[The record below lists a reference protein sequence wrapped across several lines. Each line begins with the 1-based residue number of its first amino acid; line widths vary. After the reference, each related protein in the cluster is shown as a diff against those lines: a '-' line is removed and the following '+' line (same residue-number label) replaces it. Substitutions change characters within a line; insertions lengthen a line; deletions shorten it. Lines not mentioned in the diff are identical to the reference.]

1 MNNSPGLDL
10 TPPLWLALC
19 RLRKAHDAARRLER
33 SPWDFAVEIRDLE
46 EAGIDHDDLRTL
58 ICRRLAE
65 HALETTRP
73 HGKRRTFRT
82 AASLRL
88 AAESCFVLSDL
99 GLAVSQST
107 AAPTN
112 GHTNGQSN
120 GHAPPAPPA
129 PLVPVWDSARRELR
143 LGELVLKRFRQP
155 AKNQEI
161 ILAVFQE
168 EGWPPRIDNPI
179 SGALDENAA
188 ERLHNTIK
196 RLNQQMERAIRFCAD
211 GTAEG
216 VMWRM
221 DGAHRERTGSAPGYY
236 S

>member
-10 TPPLWLALC
+10 TRPLWLALC
-19 RLRKAHDAARRLER
+19 RLKKAHDAARRLDR
-33 SPWDFAVEIRDLE
+33 SPWDFAVEIHDLE

-65 HALETTRP
+65 HGLETTRP
-73 HGKRRTFRT
+73 SGKRRTFRA

-88 AAESCFVLSDL
+88 AAESCFVLSEL
-99 GLAVSQST
+99 GLAVSRSA
-107 AAPTN
+107 AAPA
-112 GHTNGQSN
+112 NGQSN
-120 GHAPPAPPA
+120 GHAPPVPI
-129 PLVPVWDSARRELR
+129 VPVWDSARRELR

-179 SGALDENAA
+179 SGEHDGNAH

-196 RLNQQMERAIRFCAD
+196 RLNHQMERAIRFQAD

-221 DGAHRERTGSAPGYY
+221 DGTHRERTASAP
-236 S
+236 